1 MTETVLVT
9 GGAGY
14 VGSHACKALA
24 RAGFLPVAYDNLSRG
39 FAHAVKWGPLER
51 GDLLDPEQLAAVF
64 AKHRPEAVIHFAAF
78 AYVAES
84 VADPAAYYRNNVVGT
99 LTLLDAMRA
108 AGVGRLV
115 FSSSCATYGAAEQS
129 PVTEDTPQRPV
140 SPYGATKLM
149 CERLLADY
157 RAAYSLKSI
166 ALRYFNAGGA
176 DPDGEIGEDHDPE
189 THLIPLAI
197 DVAAGRR
204 ARFTILGDDYDTP
217 DGTCVRD
224 FVHVSDLADAHVTAL
239 GALRAG
245 EARPAYNLGGG
256 AGVSVLEV
264 VKAVERV
271 VGRPVAIEI
280 GPRRPGDPPALVA
293 DASLAARELGWRPV
307 RSGLETMIRDA
318 WVWRERRYSAAKASG
333 APAV

>member
-39 FAHAVKWGPLER
+39 FAQAVKWGPLER
-51 GDLLDPEQLAAVF
+51 GDLLDPERLAAVF
-64 AKHRPEAVIHFAAF
+64 AKHRPAAVIHFAAF

-99 LTLLDAMRA
+99 LTLLDTMRA

-129 PVTEDTPQRPV
+129 PVTEETPQRPV

-157 RAAYSLKSI
+157 RAAYGLKSI

-176 DPDGEIGEDHDPE
+176 DPEGEIGEDHDPE

-224 FVHVSDLADAHVTAL
+224 FVHVSDLADAHVAAL
-239 GALRAG
+239 GALHSG
-245 EARPAYNLGGG
+245 EPRSAYNLGGG

-271 VGRPVAIEI
+271 VGRPVAIET

-293 DASLAARELGWRPV
+293 DASLAARELGWRPL

-318 WVWRERRYSAAKASG
+318 WTWRERRYSAAKASG